1 MIDALIRAYRLKDE
15 VRTGWLLRGVSRPE
29 SVADHSWG
37 TACLALLYAGE
48 AGVDRSHAVEMAVV
62 HDLAEAVTGDVA
74 TRVVSM
80 GDSDLKRRK
89 AERERAAM
97 DLLCR
102 EFGPG
107 RAERTR
113 ALWDEYEQAA
123 TREALFVRDMN
134 LIDMCLQ
141 ALIYE
146 SSCRSARARGA
157 EPDAGAA
164 DQYAG
169 LEEFFATSEPRLS
182 TDLGR
187 RLFAELSSR
196 YAEVLPGA
204 GRGFPG

>member
-1 MIDALIRAYRLKDE
+1 MIDALIRVYRLKDE
-15 VRTGWLLRGVSRPE
+15 VRAGWLLRGVTRPE

-37 TACLALLYAGE
+37 TAYLALLYAGE

-74 TRVVSM
+74 TRVASM
-80 GDSDLKRRK
+80 GDGDLKRRK
-89 AERERAAM
+89 AARERAAM
-97 DLLCR
+97 DLLR
-102 EFGPG
+102 GEFGPD

-113 ALWDEYEQAA
+113 ALWDEYEQAT

-146 SSCRSARARGA
+146 SSCRFVYDRGT
-157 EPDAGAA
+157 EPDTAAA

-169 LEEFFATSEPRLS
+169 MEEFFATSEPRLS

-187 RLFAELSSR
+187 RLFAALSSR
-196 YAEVLPGA
+196 YAEVRSGPGI
-204 GRGFPG
+204 GGSE